1 MTSRPSIAV
10 RPLRDSDRPQWQALW
25 DTYLDFYR
33 TTVPPE
39 ATEGTFQRACSG
51 TEGIF
56 GLVAADPDDRVVGM
70 AHAVM
75 HASTWS
81 VSPSCYLEDLAVARE
96 ARGAG
101 VGRAL
106 VEAVATEA
114 SVRGA
119 GLLYWQ
125 TQAFNAPARSL
136 YDTVANLTSAVI
148 YERVLRPGGSR

>member
-10 RPLRDSDRPQWQALW
+10 RPLRDSDRSQWQGLW

-33 TTVPPE
+33 ATVPPE
-39 ATEGTFQRACSG
+39 ATEATFQRACSG
-51 TEGIF
+51 AEGIF
-56 GLVAADPDDRVVGM
+56 GLVAADADDTVVGL

-75 HASTWS
+75 HPSTWS
-81 VSPSCYLEDLAVARE
+81 GSPSCYLEDLAVARE